1 MIFQV
6 KGIVVKS
13 MDDILQRG
21 ENIESLM
28 TKSAD
33 LSSTSVQFYRT
44 AKKNNQCCQVRR
56 WQNARTREP
65 PPCSTLPLYSPT
77 ILAQL
82 PKHP

>member
-1 MIFQV
+1 
-6 KGIVVKS
+6 

-44 AKKNNQCCQVRR
+44 AKKNNQCCQVHAGGFRNSSGPVER
-56 WQNARTREP
+56 TSSHELGPNAKPE
-65 PPCSTLPLYSPT
+65 
-77 ILAQL
+77 I
-82 PKHP
+82 